1 MLCNAFETLDLQPI
15 MNRVRTTHNL
25 DDNTTA
31 RAEMLYRQFLQLHK
45 KHPDAKLIPSRLV
58 DVVWHEHLL
67 DSQKYI
73 ADCEAL
79 FGNYLHHNPGIIGEG
94 SPYWQQTKE
103 LYVEEFGIDI
113 ETLGLGAGDC
123 HKCTT

>member
-1 MLCNAFETLDLQPI
+1 MLHPAFETLDLTPVMQ
-15 MNRVRTTHNL
+15 RVRKAHNL
-25 DDNTTA
+25 DAATAA
-31 RAEMLYRQFLQLHK
+31 RAELLYRQFLQLHK

-58 DVVWHEHLL
+58 DAVWHEHLL

-79 FGNYLHHNPGIIGEG
+79 FGSYLHHNPGIIGEG
-94 SPYWQQTKE
+94 SPYWVQTRA
-103 LYVEEFGIDI
+103 LYAQEFGIDI
-113 ETLGLGAGDC
+113 NALGLGAGDC